1 MKRKLIRDKSNHVQ
15 REKFQ
20 ESLKLIQVKEE
31 QLMKKYENEFSKLK
45 LENERISFKE
55 QQLEMRLKEIDY
67 IHESA
72 NRKIKEEIEQFKME
86 YDRKFELEK
95 AQMSTKKMNIDEKEF
110 KNSLFNEKYQSLSEE
125 SISLKNEIKSHI
137 NKIKD
142 LEKISSNLRNDCDF
156 LREELKLLTSSEKR
170 SSGFLEIRDKEI
182 IQLKEENRI
191 LKE

>member
-1 MKRKLIRDKSNHVQ
+1 
-15 REKFQ
+15 
-20 ESLKLIQVKEE
+20 
-31 QLMKKYENEFSKLK
+31 MKKYENEFSKLK

-110 KNSLFNEKYQSLSEE
+110 KNLLFNEKYQSLSEE

-142 LEKISSNLRNDCDF
+142 LEKISSNLRKDCDF

>member
-1 MKRKLIRDKSNHVQ
+1 
-15 REKFQ
+15 
-20 ESLKLIQVKEE
+20 
-31 QLMKKYENEFSKLK
+31 MKKYENEFSKLK

-142 LEKISSNLRNDCDF
+142 LEKISSNLRKDCDF

>member
-1 MKRKLIRDKSNHVQ
+1 
-15 REKFQ
+15 
-20 ESLKLIQVKEE
+20 
-31 QLMKKYENEFSKLK
+31 MKKYENEFSKLK

-55 QQLEMRLKEIDY
+55 QQLEMRIKEIDY

-110 KNSLFNEKYQSLSEE
+110 KNLLFNEKYQSLSEE

-142 LEKISSNLRNDCDF
+142 LEKISSNLRKDCDF

>member
-1 MKRKLIRDKSNHVQ
+1 
-15 REKFQ
+15 
-20 ESLKLIQVKEE
+20 
-31 QLMKKYENEFSKLK
+31 MKKYENEFSKLK

-110 KNSLFNEKYQSLSEE
+110 KNLLFNEKYKSLSEE
-125 SISLKNEIKSHI
+125 SISLKNEIK
-137 NKIKD
+137 
-142 LEKISSNLRNDCDF
+142 
-156 LREELKLLTSSEKR
+156 
-170 SSGFLEIRDKEI
+170 
-182 IQLKEENRI
+182 
-191 LKE
+191 